1 MIMINLWQYQDAK
14 QVKIIDVDEQE
25 FIGYVDEI
33 TDAEEY
39 MYDDNEDASNIE
51 DGITLRIG
59 ENLVEFMQS
68 EIKSIEIIE

>member
-1 MIMINLWQYQDAK
+1 MINLWQYQEAK
-14 QVKIIDVDEQE
+14 RVKIIDVDGEE

-39 MYDDNEDASNIE
+39 MYDEDENKNDFE

-59 ENLVEFMQS
+59 ESLVEFMKS

>member
-1 MIMINLWQYQDAK
+1 MINLWKYQEAK
-14 QVKIIDVDEQE
+14 KVKIIDVDGEE

-39 MYDDNEDASNIE
+39 MYDENEDKNDFE

-59 ENLVEFMQS
+59 ESLVELMQS
-68 EIKSIEIIE
+68 EIKTIQIIE